1 MRPETSPSTDV
12 PGIEVRRERPFTL
25 YPLLLLIGVLSLA
38 GLFGG
43 WSLMTD
49 RTGASLQADLAWLDR
64 TPVHDFLAP
73 GLFLFLV
80 YGLFGLVLMWGLWTG
95 RSFGPLTRIDRRTGR
110 HWSWW
115 GAIALGSVLVA
126 WIAYELFVIPEV
138 IWLQPALAAMGLA
151 MVGLALLPSMRAYG
165 RRNSRREDR

>member
-1 MRPETSPSTDV
+1 MRLESSPPGIV
-12 PGIEVRRERPFTL
+12 PGVAVRRERPLAL
-25 YPLLLLIGVLSLA
+25 YPLLLMIGVLSAA

-43 WSLMTD
+43 LSLMTD

-64 TPVHDFLAP
+64 TPVHDFLVP

-95 RSFGPLTRIDRRTGR
+95 RSFGPLTRMDRRTGH

-115 GAIALGSVLVA
+115 GAITLGSILVA
-126 WIAYELFVIPEV
+126 WIAYELFVIPAV
-138 IWLQPALAAMGLA
+138 IWLQPALAVMGLA
-151 MVGLALLPSMRAYG
+151 IVGLAMLPSTRAYG
-165 RRNSRREDR
+165 GRPSDKEDR

>member
-1 MRPETSPSTDV
+1 MRLETSPRGSV
-12 PGIEVRRERPFTL
+12 PGVAVRRERAFAP

-64 TPVHDFLAP
+64 TPVHDFLVP

-95 RSFGPLTRIDRRTGR
+95 RSFGPLTRMDLRTGH

-115 GAIALGSVLVA
+115 GTIALGSILVA
-126 WIAYELFVIPEV
+126 WIAYELFAIPDV
-138 IWLQPALAAMGLA
+138 IWLQLALAVMGLA
-151 MVGLALLPSMRAYG
+151 IVELALLPSTRAYG
-165 RRNSRREDR
+165 RRPSDKEDR

>member
-1 MRPETSPSTDV
+1 MRLETSPPAIV
-12 PGIEVRRERPFTL
+12 HGAEVRRARPLAL
-25 YPLLLLIGVLSLA
+25 YPLLLMIGTLSLA

-49 RTGASLQADLAWLDR
+49 RTGGSLQADPAWLER
-64 TPVHDFLAP
+64 TPVNDFLVP

-80 YGLFGLVLMWGLWTG
+80 YGLFGLVLIWGLWTG
-95 RSFGPLTRIDRRTGR
+95 RSFGALTRLDRRTGH

-115 GAIALGSVLVA
+115 GAIALGSILVA

-138 IWLQPALAAMGLA
+138 IWLQPALAVMGLA
-151 MVGLALLPSMRAYG
+151 IVGLALLPSTRAYG
-165 RRNSRREDR
+165 GRPSDKEDR